1 MSRVTFKTGKPH
13 QELAAIWARQR
24 LADATGRRF
33 SSAGDQD
40 GVLLADSV
48 GMGKTWEAIAAAAL
62 ILYKKDQP
70 QRNRR
75 HVLILCPSNLVTK
88 WEDELVDRSQ
98 LRRKLDGWLQ
108 QLKHSGHAASARR
121 IHETLSMV
129 FPIRRNTDVQTRK
142 QRGRFSPPGGTY
154 IVSQTLIGGR
164 GHGMAAL
171 RRETWDIVIVDEAHG
186 AYARKAI
193 KAIEEGRRRA
203 GTKILLT
210 ATPFQ
215 LDPRQWNG
223 LATNI
228 VRSGEKVMRN
238 PRVAQYVEALSAIFE
253 SPSSV
258 DPPRKLVDE
267 AGKVLRLIAARTV
280 PRLSKRKYGVILLDG
295 SVHELQSRLDALD
308 DESVQRL
315 LAMLRDHNKHSRDEK
330 FESAY
335 FQNRL
340 NLALMSD
347 RTFVANRLRHVLSQG
362 VDGQRSP
369 RLAALG
375 RWAAKVFE
383 ADIEVAIQTGMPEK
397 TIVFSSLVGK
407 DGGRD
412 AEAVRNILEQAYE
425 SALAT
430 VRHKRG
436 RSWDGLRASGKE
448 RLLQCGAKEPAEIM
462 AALQALAADELTTV
476 LASRTTVLRTIVAG
490 ITARYRGIE
499 PLKQQLSEL
508 EPRAKF
514 EARTLKRRIRGLRRS
529 VAPWA
534 DGNALQPVERYTGR
548 ENRTERDRAATAFR
562 EIGPPWVL
570 VASNVGSEGIDL
582 HTYTRR
588 IVHYD
593 LEWNPARMEQR
604 EGRGDRLGRKL
615 RGELVISYCLVPDTY
630 DERMFHQLVARDR
643 WHGLLL
649 GKPATTLAKEDTDAP
664 VLSRERLGR
673 MRLDLRPR

>member
-13 QELAAIWARQR
+13 QERAAIWARQR
-24 LADATGRRF
+24 LADADGRQF

-88 WEDELVDRSQ
+88 WEDELVDRSP

-108 QLKHSGHAASARR
+108 QLKHGGHAASAHR

-129 FPIRRNTDVQTRK
+129 YPIRRGTDLQTRK
-142 QRGRFSPPGGTY
+142 QRGRFSLPGGTY

-186 AYARKAI
+186 AHARKAI
-193 KAIEEGRRRA
+193 EKIELRRRA

-253 SPSSV
+253 SPSSG
-258 DPPRKLVDE
+258 DPSRKLVDD
-267 AGKVLRLIAARTV
+267 AGKFLRLLAARTV
-280 PRLSKRKYGVILLDG
+280 PRFSKRKYGVILLDG
-295 SVHELQSRLDALD
+295 SKHALKSRLDALD
-308 DESVQRL
+308 DKSVHQL
-315 LAMLRDHNKHSRDEK
+315 LAKLRDCNMHTRDQK
-330 FESAY
+330 FEAAY

-340 NLALMSD
+340 NLALKSD
-347 RTFVANRLRHVLSQG
+347 RTFVANRLRHVISQG
-362 VDGQRSP
+362 VDGQGSP

-383 ADIEVAIQTGMPEK
+383 EDIEVAVKTGMPEK

-412 AEAVRNILEQAYE
+412 AEAVRVTLMQAYE
-425 SALAT
+425 SALET
-430 VRHKRG
+430 VRHKHG
-436 RSWDGLRASGKE
+436 RLWDGLRASGKE
-448 RLLQCGAKEPAEIM
+448 RLLQRGAKEPAEIR

-476 LASRTTVLRTIVAG
+476 LASKTTVLRTIVAG

-508 EPRAKF
+508 EPKAKI

-529 VAPWA
+529 VAPWS
-534 DGNALQPVERYTGR
+534 GGKPLRQVERYTGQ
-548 ENRTERDRAATAFR
+548 ESRTERDRAATAFR

-615 RGELVISYCLVPDTY
+615 RGELEISYCLVPDTY

-649 GKPATTLAKEDTDAP
+649 GKPATKLTKEDTDAP
-664 VLSRERLGR
+664 VLSRERLR
-673 MRLDLRPR
+673 KMRLDLRPR

>member
-13 QELAAIWARQR
+13 QERAAIWARQR
-24 LADATGRRF
+24 LADAGGRQF

-88 WEDELVDRSQ
+88 WEDELVDRSP

-108 QLKHSGHAASARR
+108 QLKHGGHAASAHR

-129 FPIRRNTDVQTRK
+129 YPIRRGTDLQTRK
-142 QRGRFSPPGGTY
+142 QRGRFSLPGGTY

-171 RRETWDIVIVDEAHG
+171 RRETWDIVIVDEAHS
-186 AYARKAI
+186 AHARNAI
-193 KAIEEGRRRA
+193 KEIEKGSGRA

-215 LDPRQWNG
+215 LDPRQWDG

-228 VRSGEKVMRN
+228 VRSGKKVMQS
-238 PRVAQYVEALSAIFE
+238 PPVALYVEELSAIFE
-253 SPSSV
+253 SPNSA
-258 DPPRKLVDE
+258 DPSPKLVAE
-267 AGKVLRLIAARTV
+267 AGDILSLLAARTV
-280 PRLSKRKYGVILLDG
+280 PRSSKRTYSVILLDG
-295 SVHELQSRLDALD
+295 SEHALQSRLDALD
-308 DESVQRL
+308 DGSVQRL
-315 LAMLRDHNKHSRDEK
+315 LAKLRDHNKHTRDQK
-330 FESAY
+330 FEAAY
-335 FQNRL
+335 FRNRL
-340 NLALMSD
+340 NLALNSD
-347 RTFVANRLRHVLSQG
+347 RTFVANRLRHVLSQK

-375 RWAAKVFE
+375 RWAARVFE
-383 ADIEVAIQTGMPEK
+383 EDIEVAVETGIPEK

-412 AEAVRNILEQAYE
+412 AETVRNTLEQAYE

-430 VRHKRG
+430 VRQKRG
-436 RSWDGLRASGKE
+436 RSWDTLRARGAE
-448 RLLQCGAKEPAEIM
+448 RLVKRATKEPSEIS
-462 AALQALAADELTTV
+462 AALRALAKDELTAV
-476 LASRTTVLRTIVAG
+476 LASKTTRGIVAG
-490 ITARYRGIE
+490 ITARYQGIE
-499 PLKQQLSEL
+499 PLKQQSQLHPKASL
-508 EPRAKF
+508 
-514 EARTLKRRIRGLRRS
+514 EARTLKRRISALRRS
-529 VAPWA
+529 VTPWA
-534 DGNALQPVERYTGR
+534 DGKPLRPVERYTGR
-548 ENRTERDRAATAFR
+548 ENRTQRDRAATLFR
-562 EIGPPWVL
+562 EIGPPWIL

-615 RGELVISYCLVPDTY
+615 RGVIEISYCLVPDTY
-630 DERMFHQLVARDR
+630 DERMFYQLVARDR

-649 GKPATTLAKEDTDAP
+649 GKPATKLAKEDTDAP
-664 VLSRERLGR
+664 VLSRERLR
-673 MRLDLRPR
+673 KMRLDLRPR